1 MSKFSNWSREN
12 LEKFAQEATDK
23 LTAEAQPVLV
33 VEKEPDYW
41 IGGHHHEGTRPHID
55 WFKIQKLPI
64 GTKLYTAPPAAQPAE
79 AQMTA
84 PTAAAVPDYPQ
95 KIRDLLNVQR
105 DEVGDEYM
113 RGIYNGLELALCTF
127 ENRDPVYAPAAQIRT
142 QDSRIPMTDEEIR
155 ALWAQCAPNPG
166 GTLDFARLIERRCGS
181 AWEAQ
186 LVAFI
191 DAAKFRPLTE
201 ERGVLTML
209 TRHRVFDEDV
219 PLYALARRNK
229 TLDG

>member
-23 LTAEAQPVLV
+23 LTIEA
-33 VEKEPDYW
+33 
-41 IGGHHHEGTRPHID
+41 
-55 WFKIQKLPI
+55 
-64 GTKLYTAPPAAQPAE
+64 
-79 AQMTA
+79 
-84 PTAAAVPDYPQ
+84 
-95 KIRDLLNVQR
+95 
-105 DEVGDEYM
+105 
-113 RGIYNGLELALCTF
+113 
-127 ENRDPVYAPAAQIRT
+127 

-186 LVAFI
+186 LVGFI
-191 DAAKFRPLTE
+191 DAEKFRPLLTE
-201 ERGVLTML
+201 GRGVLTML
-209 TRHRVFDEDV
+209 TRHQAFDEDV